1 MSDQPW
7 GRVDADGTVHVRTAD
22 GEAVVGS
29 WQAGSPEEALAFYT
43 RRYDNAVME
52 AGLLRRRLESGG
64 ADPEAALASIGRIR
78 AQIDQPAMIG
88 DLAGL
93 ATTLDALVV
102 LVDQRKEAVAQ
113 EKKAAKASAVAARE
127 ALVAQAEE
135 LATSTQ
141 WKATGERFRT
151 LLEEWKALPRVDRSV
166 EQSLWKRFSAARTAF
181 DKARR
186 THFAQLDVQRGEAK
200 AAKEALIKEAEAL
213 RTSTDWGATSAAYR
227 DLMSRWKAAG
237 RAARHEDDALWA
249 RFKAAQDAFFA
260 ARDAANAERDGEQR
274 ENLVRKTAL
283 VERAEALT
291 PVTGENLGT
300 VKAALREI
308 AGEWESIGHVP
319 RTDRP
324 ALESRLRRVE
334 DAVRA
339 VEDEQWRRSN
349 PEARARAQATVE
361 QLEASIAKLD
371 GQAQKA
377 RTAGDQAKV
386 ADLEAS
392 IQARQEWLAEAR
404 KALQEFSG

>member
-7 GRVDADGTVHVRTAD
+7 GRVDADGTVHVRTAE

-64 ADPEAALASIGRIR
+64 ADPEAALATIGRIR
-78 AQIDQPAMIG
+78 AQIEQPAMIG
-88 DLAGL
+88 DLAAL
-93 ATTLDALVV
+93 AATLDTLVG
-102 LVDQRKEAVAQ
+102 LVDRRKESLVQ
-113 EKKAAKASAVAARE
+113 EKQAAKAAAVAERE
-127 ALVAQAEE
+127 ALVAEAEQ

-141 WKATGERFRT
+141 WKATGERFRA
-151 LLEEWKALPRVDRSV
+151 LLEDWKALPRVDRSV

-186 THFAQLDVQRGEAK
+186 THFAQLDAQRTDVK
-200 AAKEALIKEAEAL
+200 AAKEKLIKEAEAL
-213 RTSTDWGATSAAYR
+213 STSTDWGATSAAYR
-227 DLMSRWKAAG
+227 DLMGRWKAAG
-237 RAARHEDDALWA
+237 RASRSEDDALWA

-260 ARDAANAERDGEQR
+260 ARDASNAERDGEQR
-274 ENLVRKTAL
+274 ENLARKTVL

-291 PVTGENLGT
+291 PVTADNVAG
-300 VKAALREI
+300 VKAALRDI
-308 AGEWESIGHVP
+308 AVEWEAIGHVP
-319 RTDRP
+319 RQDRP
-324 ALESRLRRVE
+324 ALEARLRRVE

-339 VEDEQWRRSN
+339 VEDERWRRSN

-361 QLEASIAKLD
+361 QLETSMAKLATELD
-371 GQAQKA
+371 RA
-377 RTAGDQAKV
+377 RSAGADAKV

-392 IQARQEWLAEAR
+392 IAARQEWLAEAR
-404 KALQEFSG
+404 KALEEFSG